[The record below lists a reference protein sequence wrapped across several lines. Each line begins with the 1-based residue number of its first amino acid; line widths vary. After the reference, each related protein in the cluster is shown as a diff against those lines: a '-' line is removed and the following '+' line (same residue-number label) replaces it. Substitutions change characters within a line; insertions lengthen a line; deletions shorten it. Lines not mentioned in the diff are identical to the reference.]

1 MPKRRFQAHARDCHT
16 SLDGQGK
23 VIEIAK
29 SALQPVIMYAQE
41 RAAVQEKK
49 QRTLFTLNSKYKTRT
64 PSEN

>member
-49 QRTLFTLNSKYKTRT
+49 QE
-64 PSEN
+64 PSSP